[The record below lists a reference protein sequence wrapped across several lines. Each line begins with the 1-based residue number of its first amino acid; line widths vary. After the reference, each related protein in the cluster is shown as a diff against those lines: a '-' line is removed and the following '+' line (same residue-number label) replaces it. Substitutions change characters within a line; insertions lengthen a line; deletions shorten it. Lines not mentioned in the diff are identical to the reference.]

1 MTILVLIKDAT
12 ALNFNQEVDFK
23 YNPNLDNPYLDDYCT
38 VVEESNDRMC
48 GTVSEIRDPIVHF
61 NTPYSD
67 EPLYINFKTKELRAS
82 GDDSLLGTDVRIILT
97 EDDIAKIDRNKYKKL
112 PPVE

>member
-1 MTILVLIKDAT
+1 MTIIVIIKDAN
-12 ALNFNQEVDFK
+12 ALEFNQEIDFK
-23 YNPNLDNPYLDDYCT
+23 YNPNLDNPDIDDYCT

-48 GTVSEIRDPIVHF
+48 GTVSEVKPPIVHF

-67 EPLYINFKTKELRAS
+67 EPLYINFDSKELRAS

-97 EDDIAKIDRNKYKKL
+97 EDDVAQIDRDKYKKL
-112 PPVE
+112 PSVE